1 VIAMTDKGYIR
12 PPWGARVIGARMARL
27 FKPSVV
33 SLLSVPGRTTGKWRS
48 NPVAVLEHDGER
60 YLVGAYGHTEW
71 SRNLRA
77 AGHGR
82 LTAKGHT
89 VDFTA
94 VEVPAV
100 QVPPL
105 IDAYR
110 ERYGS
115 LPTVGRVFRSLP
127 EPSDHPVFRIVST
140 ANEGTG
146 R

>member
-1 VIAMTDKGYIR
+1 MTEERYVR

-33 SLLSVPGRTTGKWRS
+33 GVLSVPGRKSGRWRS
-48 NPVAVLEHDGER
+48 TSVAVLEHGGDR

-71 SRNLRA
+71 SRNLHA

-82 LTAKGHT
+82 LKRKGRT
-89 VDFTA
+89 EEFRVE
-94 VEVPAV
+94 EVPAE

-105 IDAYR
+105 IDAYL
-110 ERYGS
+110 ERFGQF
-115 LPTVGRVFRSLP
+115 PTVGRTFEALP
-127 EPSDHPVFRIVST
+127 EPGDHPVFRIVPAGHDGS
-140 ANEGTG
+140 G